1 LHWLRQKLRKKE
13 TLNIM
18 NEVIYDEA
26 LQFLNVKKAV
36 NKTSNISSVKE
47 KAVALEIRSRVAN
60 YLHFSKTVVNCMQ
73 ISTTSINCD
82 FFNSESQSTELQ
94 FFIFFLIIE
103 RYSEEKKIEKSVNII
118 IKKNDTFSWCKEISW
133 QRDNVWVQKSE
144 SKKDYQNNELMKSSE
159 RCVE

>member
-1 LHWLRQKLRKKE
+1 
-13 TLNIM
+13 M

-26 LQFLNVKKAV
+26 LQFLSVKKAV

-60 YLHFSKTVVNCMQ
+60 HLRFSKTVVNCMQ

-118 IKKNDTFSWCKEISW
+118 IKKNDTFS
-133 QRDNVWVQKSE
+133 
-144 SKKDYQNNELMKSSE
+144 
-159 RCVE
+159 

>member
-1 LHWLRQKLRKKE
+1 MQQILRKKE

-26 LQFLNVKKAV
+26 LQFLSVKKAV

-60 YLHFSKTVVNCMQ
+60 HLRFSKTVVNCMQ

-144 SKKDYQNNELMKSSE
+144 SKKNYQNNELMKSSE

>member
-1 LHWLRQKLRKKE
+1 MQQILRKKE

-18 NEVIYDEA
+18 NEVIYDKA

-60 YLHFSKTVVNCMQ
+60 YLHFSKTIVNCMQ

-133 QRDNVWVQKSE
+133 QKDNVWVQKSE